1 MYVLSALGVLGVC
14 DRCWRSA
21 VPRSIGTDLE
31 DPVTQPP
38 HRPAPSAQARWL
50 GSGIVFAVL
59 AMASLSFSDATSQW
73 VLLSVSPVM
82 VLWFRYAVQALGTT
96 LVLAPVR
103 GRAMWRTHSLR
114 WQLLRGL
121 LMVSCSLLA
130 FYCLQR
136 MPVAEFTATV
146 MLTPLVLTA
155 LARFVMKEQVSA
167 LRWLMVVGGLIGAM
181 LVIRPGG
188 QVDSSVG
195 WMALTVVLTY
205 AVFQAV
211 TSHMTRTEDPAVM
224 QLYTGW
230 VGWTVSTLLVL
241 NAWVTP
247 QSAQEWALLLLVGLA
262 ATLGQYLLIV
272 AFSKAPASVVSPFLY
287 TAVGF
292 STLMGWWL
300 FDHIPDAQALTGMGL
315 VVLCGV
321 VSARIQGT
329 RKT

>member
-1 MYVLSALGVLGVC
+1 
-14 DRCWRSA
+14 
-21 VPRSIGTDLE
+21 
-31 DPVTQPP
+31 
-38 HRPAPSAQARWL
+38 
-50 GSGIVFAVL
+50 
-59 AMASLSFSDATSQW
+59 MASLSFSDATSKW
-73 VLLSVSPVM
+73 VMLSISPVM
-82 VLWFRYAVQALGTT
+82 VLWFRYAVQAVGTT
-96 LVLAPVR
+96 LVLAPLR

-114 WQLLRGL
+114 WQLLRGV

-155 LARFVMKEQVSA
+155 LARFVMKEHVSP
-167 LRWLMVVGGLIGAM
+167 LRWLMVAGGLVGAL
-181 LVIRPGG
+181 LVVRPGG
-188 QVDSSVG
+188 QVDPSVA
-195 WMALTVVLTY
+195 WMALAVVLTF

-230 VGWTVSTLLVL
+230 VGWAVSTMLVF

-247 QSAQEWALLLLVGLA
+247 QSGQECLLLLLVGSA

-272 AFSKAPASVVSPFLY
+272 AFSKAPASVVSPLLY
-287 TAVGF
+287 TGVGF

-300 FDHIPDAQALTGMGL
+300 FDHMPDTLAFTGMAL
-315 VVLCGV
+315 VVLCGL
-321 VSARIQGT
+321 VSGRIQGAP
-329 RKT
+329 KL

>member
-1 MYVLSALGVLGVC
+1 MPHAKIPSSPTVSSLH
-14 DRCWRSA
+14 
-21 VPRSIGTDLE
+21 T
-31 DPVTQPP
+31 PP
-38 HRPAPSAQARWL
+38 NTTPSPAPASAAWV
-50 GSGIVFAVL
+50 GPGIVFAVL
-59 AMASLSFSDATSQW
+59 AMASLSFSDATSKW
-73 VLLSVSPVM
+73 VMVSVTPVM
-82 VLWFRYAVQALGTT
+82 VLWFRYAVQAVGTA

-155 LARFVMKEQVSA
+155 LARFVMKEQVSP

-230 VGWTVSTLLVL
+230 VGWAVSTLLVF

-247 QSAQEWALLLLVGLA
+247 QNLTEWALLLLVGLA

-272 AFSKAPASVVSPFLY
+272 AFSKAPASVVSPLLY
-287 TAVGF
+287 TGVAF
-292 STLMGWWL
+292 STVMGWWL
-300 FDHIPDAQALTGMGL
+300 FDHIPDALAFTGMGL

-321 VSARIQGT
+321 VAGRIKGAAQP
-329 RKT
+329 

>member
-1 MYVLSALGVLGVC
+1 MQRPVLTGHLAWFGPG
-14 DRCWRSA
+14 
-21 VPRSIGTDLE
+21 IG
-31 DPVTQPP
+31 
-38 HRPAPSAQARWL
+38 
-50 GSGIVFAVL
+50 FAVL
-59 AMASLSFSDATSQW
+59 AMASLSFSDATSKW
-73 VLLSVSPVM
+73 VMLSVTPLM

-96 LVLAPVR
+96 MVLAPLR
-103 GRAMWRTHSLR
+103 GRAMWHTHSLR
-114 WQLLRGL
+114 WQVLRGM

-155 LARFVMKEQVSA
+155 LARFVMKEQVSS
-167 LRWLMVVGGLIGAM
+167 LRWLMVLGGLLGAL

-188 QVDSSVG
+188 QVDPSVG
-195 WMALTVVLTY
+195 WMALTVVFTY

-230 VGWTVSTLLVL
+230 VGWAVSTLLVL

-247 QSAQEWALLLLVGLA
+247 QSLHEWVLLILVGLA
-262 ATLGQYLLIV
+262 ATLGQYLLIL
-272 AFSKAPASVVSPFLY
+272 AFSKAPASVISPFLY
-287 TAVGF
+287 TGVGF

-300 FDHIPDAQALTGMGL
+300 FDHMPDAWAFTGMGL
-315 VVLCGV
+315 VVLCGLV
-321 VSARIQGT
+321 AGRIQRAGGAAQLT
-329 RKT
+329 TGSKLGGSGL

>member
-1 MYVLSALGVLGVC
+1 LDHFFVNN
-14 DRCWRSA
+14 
-21 VPRSIGTDLE
+21 
-31 DPVTQPP
+31 PP
-38 HRPAPSAQARWL
+38 HPPQKSSQAWLRP
-50 GSGIVFAVL
+50 GIVFAVL
-59 AMASLSFSDATSQW
+59 AMASLSFSDATSKW
-73 VLLSVSPVM
+73 VMLSVTPLM

-96 LVLAPVR
+96 LVLAPLR
-103 GRAMWRTHSLR
+103 GRAMWRTNSLR
-114 WQLLRGL
+114 WQLLRGV

-155 LARFVMKEQVSA
+155 LARFVMKEPVSP
-167 LRWLMVVGGLIGAM
+167 LRWLMVAGGLVGAL
-181 LVIRPGG
+181 LVVHPGG
-188 QVDSSVG
+188 QVDPSVA
-195 WMALTVVLTY
+195 WMALAVVLTF

-230 VGWTVSTLLVL
+230 VGWVVSTLLVL

-247 QSAQEWALLLLVGLA
+247 QSAQEWALLLLVGSA

-272 AFSKAPASVVSPFLY
+272 AFSKAPASVVSPLLY
-287 TAVGF
+287 TGVGF

-300 FDHIPDAQALTGMGL
+300 FDHMPDALAFTGMAL
-315 VVLCGV
+315 VVLCGL
-321 VSARIQGT
+321 VSGRIQGAG
-329 RKT
+329 KT

>member
-1 MYVLSALGVLGVC
+1 MNN
-14 DRCWRSA
+14 
-21 VPRSIGTDLE
+21 
-31 DPVTQPP
+31 PP
-38 HRPAPSAQARWL
+38 HPPQKSSQAWLRP
-50 GSGIVFAVL
+50 GIVFAVL
-59 AMASLSFSDATSQW
+59 AMASLSFSDATSKW
-73 VLLSVSPVM
+73 VMLSVTPLM

-96 LVLAPVR
+96 LVLAPLR
-103 GRAMWRTHSLR
+103 GRAMWRTNSLR
-114 WQLLRGL
+114 WQLLRGV

-155 LARFVMKEQVSA
+155 LARFVMKEPVSP
-167 LRWLMVVGGLIGAM
+167 LRWLMVAGGLVGAL
-181 LVIRPGG
+181 LVVHPGG
-188 QVDSSVG
+188 QVDPSVA
-195 WMALTVVLTY
+195 WMALAVVLTF

-230 VGWTVSTLLVL
+230 VGWVVSTLLVL

-247 QSAQEWALLLLVGLA
+247 QSAQEWALLLLVGSA

-272 AFSKAPASVVSPFLY
+272 AFSKAPASVVSPLLY
-287 TAVGF
+287 TGVGF

-300 FDHIPDAQALTGMGL
+300 FDHMPDALAFTGMAL
-315 VVLCGV
+315 VVLCGL
-321 VSARIQGT
+321 VSGRIQGAG
-329 RKT
+329 KT

>member
-1 MYVLSALGVLGVC
+1 MTESL
-14 DRCWRSA
+14 
-21 VPRSIGTDLE
+21 I
-31 DPVTQPP
+31 
-38 HRPAPSAQARWL
+38 WL
-50 GSGIVFAVL
+50 GSGVGLAVL
-59 AMASLSFSDATSQW
+59 AMASLSFSDATSKW
-73 VLLSVSPVM
+73 VMLSVTPVM
-82 VLWFRYAVQALGTT
+82 VLWFRYAVQALVTT
-96 LVLAPVR
+96 MVLAPTR

-155 LARFVMKEQVSA
+155 LARFVMKEQVSP
-167 LRWLMVVGGLIGAM
+167 LRWLMVVGGLVGAL

-188 QVDSSVG
+188 QVAGSVG
-195 WMALTVVLTY
+195 WIALAVVLLY

-230 VGWTVSTLLVL
+230 VGWAVSTLLVL

-247 QSAQEWALLLLVGLA
+247 QNLHEWALLLLVGFA
-262 ATLGQYLLIV
+262 ATMGQYLLIV
-272 AFSKAPASVVSPFLY
+272 AFSKAQASVVSPFLY
-287 TAVGF
+287 TGVAF

-300 FDHIPDAQALTGMGL
+300 FDHIPDGPAFAGMGL
-315 VVLCGV
+315 VVLCGL
-321 VSARIQGT
+321 VSGRIQVAG
-329 RKT
+329 KT

>member
-1 MYVLSALGVLGVC
+1 MAISSSTGAILHSTWKA
-14 DRCWRSA
+14 
-21 VPRSIGTDLE
+21 TD
-31 DPVTQPP
+31 T
-38 HRPAPSAQARWL
+38 SAQAAWM
-50 GSGIVFAVL
+50 GSAIALAVL
-59 AMASLSFSDATSQW
+59 AMASLSFSDATSKW
-73 VLLSVSPVM
+73 VMATVTPLM
-82 VLWFRYAVQALGTT
+82 VLWFRYAVQALGTA
-96 LVLAPVR
+96 LVLAPSR
-103 GRAMWRTHSLR
+103 GRSMWRTHSWR

-121 LMVSCSLLA
+121 LMVSCSWLA

-155 LARFVMKEQVSA
+155 LARFVMKEQVSW
-167 LRWLMVVGGLIGAM
+167 LRWLMVLGGLVGAL

-188 QVDSSVG
+188 QVDSTVG
-195 WMALTVVLTY
+195 WMALTVVVTY

-230 VGWTVSTLLVL
+230 IGWAVSSVLVL

-247 QSAQEWALLLLVGLA
+247 QGWVQWALLLLVGLA

-287 TAVGF
+287 TGVGF
-292 STLMGWWL
+292 STLIGWWM
-300 FDHIPDAQALTGMGL
+300 FDHIPDALAFMGMGL
-315 VVLCGV
+315 VVLCGIV
-321 VSARIQGT
+321 AGRNREATLSRPSAR
-329 RKT
+329 

>member
-1 MYVLSALGVLGVC
+1 
-14 DRCWRSA
+14 
-21 VPRSIGTDLE
+21 
-31 DPVTQPP
+31 
-38 HRPAPSAQARWL
+38 
-50 GSGIVFAVL
+50 
-59 AMASLSFSDATSQW
+59 MASLSFSDATSQW

-96 LVLAPVR
+96 MVLAPVR

-155 LARFVMKEQVSA
+155 LARFVMKEQVSP
-167 LRWLMVVGGLIGAM
+167 LRWLMVVGGLIGAL

-188 QVDSSVG
+188 QVASSVG

-230 VGWTVSTLLVL
+230 VGWAVSTVLVF

-247 QSAQEWALLLLVGLA
+247 QSGQEWGLLLLVGLA

-321 VSARIQGT
+321 VSARIQGA

>member
-1 MYVLSALGVLGVC
+1 LTTPTAQH
-14 DRCWRSA
+14 
-21 VPRSIGTDLE
+21 VPAG
-31 DPVTQPP
+31 
-38 HRPAPSAQARWL
+38 PAIWT

-59 AMASLSFSDATSQW
+59 AMASLSFSDATSKW
-73 VLLSVSPVM
+73 ALLSVSPVM

-96 LVLAPVR
+96 IVLAPVR
-103 GRAMWRTHSLR
+103 GQAMWRTHSLR

-155 LARFVMKEQVSA
+155 LARLVLKEQVSP
-167 LRWLMVVGGLIGAM
+167 LRWLMVGGGLIGAL

-230 VGWTVSTLLVL
+230 VGWAVSTLLVL

-247 QSAQEWALLLLVGLA
+247 QSLHEWALLLWVGLA

-287 TAVGF
+287 TGVGF

-300 FDHIPDAQALTGMGL
+300 FDHLPDALAWMGMWL
-315 VVLCGV
+315 VVLCGIISGRV
-321 VSARIQGT
+321 QAQG
-329 RKT
+329 KT

>member
-1 MYVLSALGVLGVC
+1 MTALGRQLCQDVDLLI
-14 DRCWRSA
+14 RPLA
-21 VPRSIGTDLE
+21 VNK
-31 DPVTQPP
+31 PP
-38 HRPAPSAQARWL
+38 HLPPAAHPTGL
-50 GSGIVFAVL
+50 TSGIVFAVL
-59 AMASLSFSDATSQW
+59 AMASLSFSDATSKW
-73 VLLSVSPVM
+73 VLLSVTPVM
-82 VLWFRYAVQALGTT
+82 VLWFRYAVQAVGTT
-96 LVLAPVR
+96 LVLAPLR

-155 LARFVMKEQVSA
+155 VARFVMKESVSP
-167 LRWLMVVGGLIGAM
+167 LRWLMVVGGLIGAL

-188 QVDSSVG
+188 QVDSSVT
-195 WMALTVVLTY
+195 WMALTVVVTY

-230 VGWTVSTLLVL
+230 VGWAVSTLLVL

-247 QSAQEWALLLLVGLA
+247 QSWQECLLLLLVGLA

-287 TAVGF
+287 TGVGF
-292 STLMGWWL
+292 STLLGWWL
-300 FDHIPDAQALTGMGL
+300 FNHMPDALALTGMAL

-321 VSARIQGT
+321 VSSRIQGSGQT
-329 RKT
+329 

>member
-1 MYVLSALGVLGVC
+1 
-14 DRCWRSA
+14 
-21 VPRSIGTDLE
+21 
-31 DPVTQPP
+31 
-38 HRPAPSAQARWL
+38 
-50 GSGIVFAVL
+50 
-59 AMASLSFSDATSQW
+59 MASLSFSDATSKW

-96 LVLAPVR
+96 LVLAPLR
-103 GRAMWRTHSLR
+103 GRGMWRTHSLR

-146 MLTPLVLTA
+146 MLTPLVLTV
-155 LARFVMKEQVSA
+155 LARFVMKEKVSP
-167 LRWLMVVGGLIGAM
+167 LRWLMVVGGLIGAL

-188 QVDSSVG
+188 QVDSAVG
-195 WMALTVVLTY
+195 WMALTVVVTY

-230 VGWTVSTLLVL
+230 VGWAVSTLLAL

-247 QSAQEWALLLLVGLA
+247 QSLNEWLLLLLVGLA

-292 STLMGWWL
+292 STLLGWCF
-300 FDHIPDAQALTGMGL
+300 FDHMPDAWAFTGMAL
-315 VVLCGV
+315 VVLCGL
-321 VSARIQGT
+321 VSSRIQAAS
-329 RKT
+329 KT

>member
-1 MYVLSALGVLGVC
+1 MENFLKDPAQ
-14 DRCWRSA
+14 R
-21 VPRSIGTDLE
+21 PESI
-31 DPVTQPP
+31 
-38 HRPAPSAQARWL
+38 SRWL
-50 GSGIVFAVL
+50 WLSSGVGLAVL
-59 AMASLSFSDATSQW
+59 AMASLSFSDATSKS
-73 VLLSVSPVM
+73 VLLTTTPVM

-96 LVLAPVR
+96 LVLAPKR
-103 GRAMWRTHSLR
+103 GRTMWRAHSLR
-114 WQLLRGL
+114 WQLLRGM

-136 MPVAEFTATV
+136 MPVAEFTAMV
-146 MLTPLVLTA
+146 MLTPLVLTV
-155 LARFVMKEQVSA
+155 LARFVMKEHVSL
-167 LRWLMVVGGLIGAM
+167 LRWLMVVGGLIGAL

-230 VGWTVSTLLVL
+230 VGWALSTLLVL
-241 NAWVTP
+241 NVWVTP
-247 QSAQEWALLLLVGLA
+247 QSLYEFWQLILVGLA

-287 TAVGF
+287 TGVAF
-292 STLMGWWL
+292 STLMGWWM
-300 FDHIPDAQALTGMGL
+300 FDNVPDLPAFAGMFL
-315 VVLCGV
+315 VVLCGLLSGRLQ
-321 VSARIQGT
+321 VSG
-329 RKT
+329 KT

>member
-1 MYVLSALGVLGVC
+1 MADSVNRGHMVGALCAKIAKIPRKYALNMPKPQPDSALQK
-14 DRCWRSA
+14 
-21 VPRSIGTDLE
+21 T
-31 DPVTQPP
+31 
-38 HRPAPSAQARWL
+38 WL
-50 GSGIVFAVL
+50 GPGIVFAVL
-59 AMASLSFSDATSQW
+59 AMASLSFSDATSQR

-96 LVLAPVR
+96 LVLAPLR

-155 LARFVMKEQVSA
+155 LARFVMKEQVSP
-167 LRWLMVVGGLIGAM
+167 LRWLMVVGGLVGAL

-188 QVDSSVG
+188 QVDGSVG

-230 VGWTVSTLLVL
+230 VGWAVSTLLVL

-247 QSAQEWALLLLVGLA
+247 QGLHEWALLLLVGLA

-292 STLMGWWL
+292 STLLGWWM
-300 FDHIPDAQALTGMGL
+300 FDHIPDVLAFTGMAL
-315 VVLCGV
+315 VVLCGIF
-321 VSARIQGT
+321 SGRIQREGQC
-329 RKT
+329 

>member
-1 MYVLSALGVLGVC
+1 MPPNLFGRFFVNN
-14 DRCWRSA
+14 
-21 VPRSIGTDLE
+21 
-31 DPVTQPP
+31 PP
-38 HRPAPSAQARWL
+38 HHPHQPSQTGLRP
-50 GSGIVFAVL
+50 GIVFAVL
-59 AMASLSFSDATSQW
+59 AMASLSFSDATSKW
-73 VLLSVSPVM
+73 VMLSVSPVM
-82 VLWFRYAVQALGTT
+82 VLWFRYAVQAVGTT
-96 LVLAPVR
+96 LVLAPMR

-114 WQLLRGL
+114 WELLRGV

-155 LARFVMKEQVSA
+155 LARFVMKEQVSP
-167 LRWLMVVGGLIGAM
+167 LRWLMVVGGLIGAL
-181 LVIRPGG
+181 LVVRPGG
-188 QVDSSVG
+188 QVDPSVT
-195 WMALTVVLTY
+195 WMALTVVLTF

-230 VGWTVSTLLVL
+230 VGWLVSTLLVL

-247 QSAQEWALLLLVGLA
+247 QSLHEYLLLLLVGLA
-262 ATLGQYLLIV
+262 ATLGRYLLIV
-272 AFSKAPASVVSPFLY
+272 AFSKAPASEVSPFLY
-287 TAVGF
+287 TGVGF

-300 FDHIPDAQALTGMGL
+300 FQHIPDVWAFTGMAL

-321 VSARIQGT
+321 VSGRIQGAG
-329 RKT
+329 KT

>member
-1 MYVLSALGVLGVC
+1 
-14 DRCWRSA
+14 
-21 VPRSIGTDLE
+21 
-31 DPVTQPP
+31 
-38 HRPAPSAQARWL
+38 
-50 GSGIVFAVL
+50 
-59 AMASLSFSDATSQW
+59 MASLSFSDATSKW
-73 VLLSVSPVM
+73 VMLSVTPLM

-96 LVLAPVR
+96 VVLAPVR
-103 GRAMWRTHSLR
+103 GRAMWRTDKLR

-155 LARFVMKEQVSA
+155 LARFVMKEQVSP

-230 VGWTVSTLLVL
+230 VGWAVSTVLVF

-247 QSAQEWALLLLVGLA
+247 QSLNEWALLLLVGLA

-287 TAVGF
+287 TGVGF

-300 FDHIPDAQALTGMGL
+300 FDHIPDALAFTGMGL

-321 VSARIQGT
+321 VSGRIQGSG
-329 RKT
+329 KT

>member
-1 MYVLSALGVLGVC
+1 MQKWQRGSDEMILEFCVQRPVLTGHLAWFGPG
-14 DRCWRSA
+14 
-21 VPRSIGTDLE
+21 IG
-31 DPVTQPP
+31 
-38 HRPAPSAQARWL
+38 
-50 GSGIVFAVL
+50 FAVL
-59 AMASLSFSDATSQW
+59 AMASLSFSDATSKW
-73 VLLSVSPVM
+73 VMLSVTPLM

-96 LVLAPVR
+96 MVLAPLR
-103 GRAMWRTHSLR
+103 GRAMWHTHSLR
-114 WQLLRGL
+114 WQVLRGM

-167 LRWLMVVGGLIGAM
+167 LRWLMVLGGLLGAL

-188 QVDSSVG
+188 QVDPSVG
-195 WMALTVVLTY
+195 WMALTVVFTY

-230 VGWTVSTLLVL
+230 VGWAVSTLLVL

-247 QSAQEWALLLLVGLA
+247 QSLHEWVLLILVGLA
-262 ATLGQYLLIV
+262 ATLGQYLLIL
-272 AFSKAPASVVSPFLY
+272 AFSKAPASVISPFLY
-287 TAVGF
+287 TGVGF

-300 FDHIPDAQALTGMGL
+300 FDHMPDAWAFTGMGL
-315 VVLCGV
+315 VVLCGLV
-321 VSARIQGT
+321 AGRIQRAGGAAQLT
-329 RKT
+329 TGSKLGRSGL